1 MMLRLD
7 DSLEGITGLG
17 IALIVTV
24 VVYYREKIQIKISK
38 GKKHMSEEQEKLGAC
53 FQLPSQQSYTEMS
66 LILL

>member
-24 VVYYREKIQIKISK
+24 VVYYRERIQIKVGI
-38 GKKHMSEEQEKLGAC
+38 GE
-53 FQLPSQQSYTEMS
+53 T
-66 LILL
+66 LI

>member
-24 VVYYREKIQIKISK
+24 VVYYSEKIQIKISK
-38 GKKHMSEEQEKLGAC
+38 GKS
-53 FQLPSQQSYTEMS
+53 T
-66 LILL
+66 

>member
-38 GKKHMSEEQEKLGAC
+38 GKS
-53 FQLPSQQSYTEMS
+53 T
-66 LILL
+66 